1 METEFYNYDKQYKL
15 YNKLNDEYSQILF
28 SQIHFSEY
36 QKYIEYLIEKNNISE
51 KILNDKINVLKLKYN
66 EIIKSDEDK
75 NYFIFFKINML
86 NVFIFYHY
94 NLQSKLS
101 QNNDTIISEL
111 LYDIYYLSYLTMKK
125 YLDIFNFKFINQEIK
140 NCCLMLFYYIN
151 EDKQNIYIKYKYLLQ
166 DEEKK
171 KCYDHLINLFDEI
184 NNEINDLKMKYSNQN
199 KLEFLQNINEYLK
212 DDIINDGLSCC

>member
-1 METEFYNYDKQYKL
+1 MNTELYNYDKQYKL

-75 NYFIFFKINML
+75 NYFMFFKINML

-101 QNNDTIISEL
+101 
-111 LYDIYYLSYLTMKK
+111 KK
-125 YLDIFNFKFINQEIK
+125 
-140 NCCLMLFYYIN
+140 
-151 EDKQNIYIKYKYLLQ
+151 
-166 DEEKK
+166 
-171 KCYDHLINLFDEI
+171 
-184 NNEINDLKMKYSNQN
+184 
-199 KLEFLQNINEYLK
+199 
-212 DDIINDGLSCC
+212 